1 MSANPLPAVPSTSQ
15 ASATRSTAQAS
26 ARRNDQQGN
35 DTAFDTH
42 LQNAQHQQ
50 ASTTNGSTDQGDRHQ
65 DGDTTQGAAGRDANA
80 QPSNAQPGNAAK
92 LGADV
97 TVPGATSA
105 TLADDS
111 DGSSTAS
118 VGSLANSV
126 LSLIDQATG
135 DADSGNTPSAAT
147 TKPVAEKPST
157 PPGNPAL
164 PAPTPQTAAIAPVPI
179 PATPSAVKGGT
190 DTNTNTSVGATQA
203 NGAAASN
210 INTAL
215 TLSAWS
221 AQKPLTGS
229 SDVASGDASDDADD
243 NATDVASVAGGSGG
257 LLQSIGDST
266 QALAGALMAGSHA
279 ASASSAASP
288 ATSSQAPSTSDLT
301 ALRGVFDATGLI
313 APSSTSTTTGHSLA
327 VDAPVGTSGFAK
339 ELGQQ
344 VTWLSGQ
351 DVKQAQIRL
360 NPQDLGPVDV
370 KVTLDHGRVDVAFMT
385 QHPAAATAVQQGLD
399 QLHQMLGSQGLSLG
413 HTSVGQHGAQQQF
426 GDSQG
431 QPSGAQTSGDAGDI
445 TENAPVAPLQR
456 IAVGLVDA
464 FA

>member
-15 ASATRSTAQAS
+15 ASASRNVAQAS

-50 ASTTNGSTDQGDRHQ
+50 ASTTNSGTDPGQHNQ
-65 DGDTTQGAAGRDANA
+65 DNSAQSADGTDAHAQAANV
-80 QPSNAQPGNAAK
+80 QTGNAVK
-92 LGADV
+92 PGADA
-97 TVPGATSA
+97 TAPGATSA
-105 TLADDS
+105 TPTDDS
-111 DGSSTAS
+111 DGSPVTS
-118 VGSLANSV
+118 VALLANTV

-135 DADSGNTPSAAT
+135 DGDGGNASAAST
-147 TKPVAEKPST
+147 TKSAAQKPST
-157 PPGNPAL
+157 PPANPAQ
-164 PAPTPQTAAIAPVPI
+164 PTPMPQATAVMPMPI
-179 PATPSAVKGGT
+179 PATPPAIKGGS
-190 DTNTNTSVGATQA
+190 DANANASVGATPT
-203 NGAAASN
+203 NGTTGSN
-210 INTAL
+210 VNPAL
-215 TLSAWS
+215 TLSALGT
-221 AQKPLTGS
+221 QKPLAVST
-229 SDVASGDASDDADD
+229 DAVGGGAFDDADD
-243 NATDVASVAGGSGG
+243 NGSDVAGVASGG
-257 LLQSIGDST
+257 LLQSMGDST
-266 QALAGALMAGSHA
+266 QALAGALLGGSHT
-279 ASASSAASP
+279 ASASIAASP

-301 ALRGVFDATGLI
+301 ALRGVFDATGWI

-327 VDAPVGTSGFAK
+327 VDAPVGSSGFAK

-370 KVTLDHGRVDVAFMT
+370 KVSLDHGRVDVAFMT

-426 GDSQG
+426 GESQG
-431 QPSGAQTSGDAGDI
+431 QPSGAQTSGDAGDA
-445 TENAPVAPLQR
+445 TENAPVTPLQR